1 MYLPFGLAIQLVMY
15 MASLPARSSQRSG
28 HPHRLISELC
38 IIPRRVH
45 LIMAALQIVNYPHPA
60 LRWKSKP
67 IKSITPEL
75 RDIVKTMF
83 ELMYQARG
91 IGLAANQ
98 VALPYRL
105 FVINLTSDPGE
116 KEEEFV
122 FINPEITKRKGTA
135 EGEEGCLSLPQLYGD
150 VKRSEEITV
159 EAYDLNGQLFE
170 ITLDDLAA
178 RAVQHEYDHI
188 EGVMFTDRMV
198 EAKKAELEAQIADF
212 EAQFRHQ
219 QDRGEIA
226 SDEELRKQLAQ
237 LELELD

>member
-1 MYLPFGLAIQLVMY
+1 
-15 MASLPARSSQRSG
+15 
-28 HPHRLISELC
+28 
-38 IIPRRVH
+38 
-45 LIMAALQIVNYPHPA
+45 MAALQIVNYPHPA

-67 IKSITPEL
+67 IKSISPEL
-75 RDIVKTMF
+75 RETVRTMF
-83 ELMYQARG
+83 DLMYEARG

-105 FVINLTSDPGE
+105 FVINLTADPNE

-159 EAYDLNGQLFE
+159 EAYDLDGQLFE

-178 RAVQHEYDHI
+178 RAVQHEHDHL
-188 EGVMFTDRMV
+188 EGTLFPDRMV
-198 EAKKAELEAQIADF
+198 EAKRKELEAQIADF
-212 EAQFRHQ
+212 ETQFRHQ
-219 QDRGEIA
+219 QERGEFPP
-226 SDEELRKQLAQ
+226 DEEIRKQLAQ
-237 LELELD
+237 LELELG